1 MQADLQG
8 KVAVVTGGAVRVGK
22 AITLALAEAG
32 CNIFVHYGR
41 SSAPAAQTR
50 AEAERCGVEVET
62 YGADLSDASAVLGV
76 IPAVLNRFGRVDI
89 LVNNAAVFPNEGLTD
104 TDIDSWEQQFAINL
118 RAPFFLCQAF
128 EKALGDEAQGGIVN
142 VLDARIFRPAGDHIA
157 YRLTKSGLL
166 TMTESLA
173 QALAPRIRV
182 NAVALGAILP
192 PPGEDEAALDRLAS
206 ARVPLR
212 RSGSVDFVAANVL
225 HLLTQP
231 FLTGVTIRLDGGEF
245 L

>member
-1 MQADLQG
+1 MLKLLMLMEKQYKQEQKLVQMDQ
-8 KVAVVTGGAVRVGK
+8 KE
-22 AITLALAEAG
+22 I
-32 CNIFVHYGR
+32 
-41 SSAPAAQTR
+41 
-50 AEAERCGVEVET
+50 
-62 YGADLSDASAVLGV
+62 V
-76 IPAVLNRFGRVDI
+76 ISL
-89 LVNNAAVFPNEGLTD
+89 
-104 TDIDSWEQQFAINL
+104 DS
-118 RAPFFLCQAF
+118 
-128 EKALGDEAQGGIVN
+128 IVN

-192 PPGEDEAALDRLAS
+192 PPGEDEAALDRIAR